1 MRRQR
6 AGGGRSRVR
15 LGVAIALGVAVV
27 ALALAGPASAQRW
40 ISIDGRVQWLSSQT
54 MMLIPDNGGPP
65 FPVDLSKV
73 SLGDYAT
80 LGPGSYVRVTGYT
93 SPDGRKLIAT
103 SIAGGGS
110 GWDSQSP

>member
-1 MRRQR
+1 MRRER
-6 AGGGRSRVR
+6 GGGESRVR

-40 ISIDGRVQWLSSQT
+40 VRVDGRVQWLSSQT
-54 MMLIPDNGGPP
+54 MMLIPDNGGVP

-73 SLGDYAT
+73 ALGDYAT

-103 SIAGGGS
+103 SITGGGS
-110 GWDSQSP
+110 GWDSQTP